1 MNKNILYVGYV
12 VEKIASGADMVNQ
25 SNLSFLKE
33 MFKNSLFVTN
43 LGNPNIFEKLFFYT
57 GGCTKRICDD
67 ILNIIEVK
75 SISIVFLSSSLLGK
89 LAKKIKKRY
98 PSVLII
104 SFCHNIETDYAKE
117 EIKVKGIKKIPSYF
131 SMSYNES
138 LTAKYSDKIIVL
150 NQRDNELLKKYYKR
164 DADLMCPIVCEDK
177 YDEKSEMA
185 NSHDS
190 QFTTLFVGTS
200 FFANVEGIQWYINN
214 VKPFTNDKLII
225 VGKGMDKFKNKWE
238 NSKVEVYGFVDD
250 LSSYYYNADVVV
262 LPIFHGGGMKTKTAE
277 AFMYGKC
284 VVGTNEAFQGYDN
297 LNDKFAICCNDANS
311 FISIIS
317 ELQKNNGNGK
327 FNKYSREYFLEN
339 NTFVSH
345 YKRLSSLFNNII

>member
-67 ILNIIEVK
+67 ILNIIETK

-89 LAKKIKKRY
+89 LAKSIKKHY
-98 PSVLII
+98 PSVIII
-104 SFCHNIETDYAKE
+104 SFCHNIEIDYAKE
-117 EIKVKGIKKIPSYF
+117 QIKVKGIKKLPSF
-131 SMSYNES
+131 LSMSYNES
-138 LTAKYSDKIIVL
+138 LLVKYSNKIIVL
-150 NQRDNELLKKYYKR
+150 NQRDNELLKKYYNR
-164 DADLMCPIVCEDK
+164 VANLMCPIVCEDK

-214 VKPFTNDKLII
+214 VKPYTNDKLII
-225 VGKGMDKFKNKWE
+225 VGKGMEKYKTKWE
-238 NSKVEVYGFVDD
+238 NNNIEVYGFVDD
-250 LSSYYYNADVVV
+250 LSLYYYNADVVV

-297 LNDKFAICCNDANS
+297 LNDNFAIRCNDANS
-311 FISIIS
+311 FISKLS
-317 ELQKNNGNGK
+317 ELIKNNSIGK

-339 NTFVSH
+339 NTFESH
-345 YKRLSSLFNNII
+345 YKRLNSLFNNIL